1 MGFVGMFLIFV
12 MIWLIVMGI
21 MGFLM
26 ILFFIIGMIQK
37 KRGKKSGKGFLIAS
51 AVLCCILVTNVLI
64 FVLPVRVEIDTPYG
78 KDHVWSNQRD
88 SYFNALYDG
97 DTKKVGKILDKN
109 SKLIYAVSN
118 GNDFDGLHC
127 AIIKNDI
134 ETAQCIIDH
143 GGAFDSGYNFFDNE
157 YKYSLECYFDT
168 YFRRSGLEDLKHT
181 EYECVKFMIDNN
193 AKVEYDS
200 NDFSVLFYAVESIC
214 YDGSI
219 SDEDVQMIKLLTES
233 GADITDTNAGGETP
247 YDVFMEEADIH
258 KISQEDKNKI
268 IPLIE
273 TK

>member
-1 MGFVGMFLIFV
+1 MTAD
-12 MIWLIVMGI
+12 
-21 MGFLM
+21 
-26 ILFFIIGMIQK
+26 II
-37 KRGKKSGKGFLIAS
+37 
-51 AVLCCILVTNVLI
+51 
-64 FVLPVRVEIDTPYG
+64 
-78 KDHVWSNQRD
+78 
-88 SYFNALYDG
+88 
-97 DTKKVGKILDKN
+97 
-109 SKLIYAVSN
+109 
-118 GNDFDGLHC
+118 
-127 AIIKNDI
+127 
-134 ETAQCIIDH
+134 
-143 GGAFDSGYNFFDNE
+143 FFDNE

-168 YFRRSGLEDLKHT
+168 YFRRSGLENLKHT

-273 TK
+273 NK